1 MFAASTETFGEVCEL
16 QKLSF
21 FSIGHSLA
29 ALAFVVFRPE
39 KLADGFAMV
48 ENRRRAPIRL
58 FGLHCLTSL
67 VVHGSPMSIPS
78 FKTYFSFVAALL
90 MFGQMATAQAE
101 ALPDFTTLVE
111 QASPAVVNI
120 STTQKMPERS
130 VAQQQ
135 MPDLEGLPPMLR
147 EFLERGIPPQGRKP
161 GSPKSDRQREAQ
173 SLGSGFIISKDGY
186 VLTNNH
192 VIDGADEI
200 LVRLSDRSELKAKLV
215 GTDPRTD
222 VAVLKIEGKD
232 LPTVKLGNS
241 EKLKVGEWVLAIGSP
256 FGFDHSVT
264 KGIVSAKG
272 RSLPND
278 TYVPFIQTDVA
289 INPGNS
295 GGPLFNMDG
304 EVVGI
309 NSQIFTRS
317 GGFMGLSFAIP
328 IDVAMDVANQIK
340 ASGKVNRGWLG
351 VVIQEVNKDLAE
363 SFGLDKP
370 AGALVAQVL
379 ESGPAAKG
387 GVQVGDVILS
397 ANGTPIVMSADL
409 PHLIGNLKDGSKA
422 ELEVI
427 RNGKRQTLTVT
438 VGALPD
444 EGQEMGTPESA
455 GAERSSNRLGVSVVD
470 LTAEQQKSLDI
481 KGGVVIKEVTDG
493 PAALIGLQAGDVIT
507 HLNNQAL
514 TSAKNFSEV
523 AKGLPKNRSVSMR
536 VLRQGRASFITFKL
550 AE

>member
-1 MFAASTETFGEVCEL
+1 MSIPRLKSYLSMFAAV
-16 QKLSF
+16 
-21 FSIGHSLA
+21 
-29 ALAFVVFRPE
+29 
-39 KLADGFAMV
+39 
-48 ENRRRAPIRL
+48 
-58 FGLHCLTSL
+58 
-67 VVHGSPMSIPS
+67 
-78 FKTYFSFVAALL
+78 L
-90 MFGQMATAQAE
+90 MLGQVLTAQAEE

-120 STTQKMPERS
+120 STKQKLPDRR
-130 VAQQQ
+130 VAAGQ
-135 MPDLEGLPPMLR
+135 MPDLEGLPPMFR
-147 EFLERGIPPQGRKP
+147 EFFERNMPQQPR
-161 GSPKSDRQREAQ
+161 SPRGDRQREAQ
-173 SLGSGFIISKDGY
+173 SLGSGFIISSDGY

-192 VIDGADEI
+192 VVADADEI
-200 LVRLSDRSELKAKLV
+200 IVRLSDRSELQAKLV

-222 VAVLKIEGKD
+222 VALLKVDGKN
-232 LPTVKLGNS
+232 LPTVKLGDS

-272 RSLPND
+272 RTLPND

-295 GGPLFNMDG
+295 GGPLFNMNG

-328 IDVAMDVANQIK
+328 IDVAIDVSNQLK
-340 ASGKVNRGWLG
+340 KDGKVSRGWLG

-379 ESGPAAKG
+379 EDGPAAKSG
-387 GVQVGDVILS
+387 LQVGDVILS
-397 ANGTPIVMSADL
+397 MNGQPIVMSADL
-409 PHLIGNLKDGSKA
+409 PHLVGTLKAGAKA
-422 ELEVI
+422 KLEII
-427 RNGKRQTLTVT
+427 RNGKRQNLDVT
-438 VGALPD
+438 IGAMPD
-444 EGQEMGTPESA
+444 DDADIGTGTGADGS
-455 GAERSSNRLGVSVVD
+455 AERSSNRLGVSVSD
-470 LTAEQQKSLDI
+470 LTAEQKKSLEL
-481 KGGVVIKEVTDG
+481 KGGVVIKEVQDG
-493 PAALIGLQAGDVIT
+493 PAAMIGLRPGDVIS
-507 HLNNQAL
+507 HLNNQAIA
-514 TSAKNFSEV
+514 SAKQFTEI
-523 AKGLPKNRSVSMR
+523 AKDLPKNRSVSMR

>member
-1 MFAASTETFGEVCEL
+1 MLIPRLKSY
-16 QKLSF
+16 LS
-21 FSIGHSLA
+21 I
-29 ALAFVVFRPE
+29 
-39 KLADGFAMV
+39 
-48 ENRRRAPIRL
+48 
-58 FGLHCLTSL
+58 
-67 VVHGSPMSIPS
+67 
-78 FKTYFSFVAALL
+78 VAAVL
-90 MFGQMATAQAE
+90 MLGQMAAAQAE
-101 ALPDFTTLVE
+101 ALPDFTGLVE

-120 STTQKMPERS
+120 STHQKMPDRTAAS
-130 VAQQQ
+130 GQ
-135 MPDLEGLPPMLR
+135 MPDLEGLPPQLR
-147 EFLERGIPPQGRKP
+147 EFFERNMPKGQR
-161 GSPKSDRQREAQ
+161 SPKSDRQREVQ
-173 SLGSGFIISKDGY
+173 SLGSGFIISADGY

-200 LVRLSDRSELKAKLV
+200 LVRLSDRSELKAKLI

-232 LPTVKLGNS
+232 LPFVKIGNS
-241 EKLKVGEWVLAIGSP
+241 DKLKVGEWVLAIGSP

-295 GGPLFNMDG
+295 GGPLFNMAG

-328 IDVAMDVANQIK
+328 IDVAMDVANQLK
-340 ASGKVNRGWLG
+340 AGGKVNRGWLG

-370 AGALVAQVL
+370 SGALVAQVL
-379 ESGPAAKG
+379 DNGPAAKG

-397 ANGTPIVMSADL
+397 ANGQPIVMSADL
-409 PHLIGNLKDGSKA
+409 PHLVGNMKDGSKA

-427 RNGKRQTLTVT
+427 RDGKRQTLTVT

-444 EGQEMGTPESA
+444 EGQELAANSEEGV
-455 GAERSSNRLGVSVVD
+455 ERSSNRLGVSVVE
-470 LTAEQQKSLDI
+470 LTAEQKKTYDL
-481 KGGVVIKEVTDG
+481 KGGVVIKEVQEG
-493 PAALIGLQAGDVIT
+493 PASLIGLQPGDVIT
-507 HLNNQAL
+507 HLNNQAI
-514 TSAKNFSEV
+514 TSAKNFTEV
-523 AKGLPKNRSVSMR
+523 AKDLPKNRSVSMR